1 MRCWTPEPDDPH
13 LLDWWAP
20 LVRAA
25 RRALDEE
32 VHWLILVDEWALAF
46 RVERRGRPDVW
57 VYVHDRSRGELC
69 VDDTGQAY
77 RFIANSSGPSPGRF
91 KEMEIRHAV
100 WRAGLP
106 DVNPG
111 VSFDWPH
118 RRSDPPGWHEPLVDD
133 DEELGSQPALHL
145 VR

>member
-13 LLDWWAP
+13 LLDWWLP
-20 LVRAA
+20 LVRVA

-32 VHWLILVDEWALAF
+32 VPWLIVLDQWALAF

-57 VYVHDRSRGELC
+57 VYVHARSRRELC
-69 VDDTGQAY
+69 VDHTGQPY
-77 RFIANSSGPSPGRF
+77 RFIANSRGPSPGRF
-91 KEMEIRHAV
+91 KEIETRSAV

-106 DVNPG
+106 DVDEAVWFEPRAR
-111 VSFDWPH
+111 SFH
-118 RRSDPPGWHEPLVDD
+118 PPDWHEPLADD
-133 DEELGSQPALHL
+133 DEQSEGRPGLHL